1 MINIPKGTKDVL
13 PNESYKWHYIEKI
26 ARETAREFGA
36 REIRTPVFEHTELFL
51 RGVGDT
57 TDIVNKEMYTFQDK
71 GDRSITLKP
80 EGTAGVGRS
89 FIENSLHA
97 DAMPLKMY
105 YFTPVFR
112 YEKPQQGRLREHH
125 QFGAEF
131 YGSPSPSMDAEAIL
145 LASAFFK
152 KLGVSNLA
160 LKINSI
166 GCKHCRENYNKA
178 LKDYFKANLEN
189 MCGTCGERFETN
201 PLRILDCKN
210 PACIEINKTAP
221 SILDYICDDCKNH
234 FESLKSYL
242 DGNIEYEID
251 PRIVRGLDYY
261 SKTVFEF
268 VSENIGAKGTVC
280 GGGRYDGLIEILGGK
295 PNHAVGFGLGLER
308 LLLLLESC
316 NIQIEKPADAEIYI
330 VATGSEKHIA
340 VKIAQSLRKKGFATE
355 YDHMERSFKAQFKFA
370 NKLSASFVLIIGGD
384 EAEKG
389 GAKVKNMQTG
399 EEKFA
404 SFEEI
409 EKASSL
415 AEIF

>member
-330 VATGSEKHIA
+330 VATGSEKHLA

-409 EKASSL
+409 EKASTL

>member
-13 PNESYKWHYIEKI
+13 PNDSYKWHYIEKI

-36 REIRTPVFEHTELFL
+36 KEIRTPVFEHTELFL

-89 FIENSLHA
+89 FIENSLYS
-97 DAMPLKMY
+97 DAMPLKMFY
-105 YFTPVFR
+105 ITPDFR

-125 QFGAEF
+125 QFGTEM
-131 YGSPSPSMDAEAIL
+131 YGSASPSMDAEVIL

-152 KLGVSNLA
+152 KLGVTNLK

-166 GCKHCRENYNKA
+166 GCKHCREKYNTA
-178 LKDYFKANLEN
+178 LKEYFKENLQN
-189 MCGTCGERFETN
+189 MCGTCGERFEKN
-201 PLRILDCKN
+201 PLRILDCKV
-210 PACIEINKTAP
+210 PACAEINKNAP
-221 SILDYICDDCKNH
+221 SILDYICEDCSAH

-242 DGNIEYEID
+242 DGIIEYEID

-268 VSENIGAKGTVC
+268 VSDNIGAKGTVC

-316 NIQIEKPADAEIYI
+316 GIEIEKPADAEVYI
-330 VATGSEKHIA
+330 VAVGSEKPLA
-340 VKIAQSLRKKGFATE
+340 LRLAQTLRQKGFATE
-355 YDHMERSFKAQFKFA
+355 YDHMERSFKAQFKYA
-370 NKLSASFVLIIGGD
+370 NKLSASYVCIIGGD

-389 GAKVKNMQTG
+389 GAKVKDMQSG

-409 EKASSL
+409 AKVDSL
-415 AEIF
+415 ADIF

>member
-13 PNESYKWHYIEKI
+13 PNESYKWHYIEKV

-36 REIRTPVFEHTELFL
+36 REIRTPIFEHTELFL

-89 FIENSLHA
+89 FIENSLYS

-145 LASAFFK
+145 LASTFFK
-152 KLGVSNLA
+152 KLGVTNLS

-166 GCKHCRENYNKA
+166 GCKHCREKYNKA
-178 LKDYFKANLEN
+178 LKDYFKENLPN
-189 MCGTCGERFETN
+189 MCGTCGDRFEKN

-210 PACIEINKTAP
+210 PDCIKINENAP
-221 SILDYICDDCKNH
+221 SILDYICEDCKAH
-234 FESLKSYL
+234 FESLKGYL
-242 DGNIEYEID
+242 DGIIEYEID

-330 VATGSEKHIA
+330 VATKEEKQLAI
-340 VKIAQSLRKKGFATE
+340 KLAQSLRSKGFATE
-355 YDHMERSFKAQFKFA
+355 YDHMERSFKAQFKYA
-370 NKLSASFVLIIGGD
+370 NKLSASFVCIIGGE
-384 EAEKG
+384 EAENG

-404 SFEEI
+404 SFAEI
-409 EKASSL
+409 ENASDL
-415 AEIF
+415 AELF